1 MSTNPAKLDQ
11 LVAALLQA
19 VEDRINVAR
28 ADIVHIVDIVEG
40 HREELL
46 AWQRQVEANEQAM
59 AARVDELTRRL
70 DALVDGPVGSS
81 SAPIAAAAETIAPAT
96 TTPAGV
102 VAPPVVVPPV
112 VVTQP
117 VVVTPVVETHKVDMP
132 VTAAAP
138 TPAPLVGPA
147 AVQPDTSTSEAAP
160 APAAAPASE
169 SLDIDVLT
177 RLIEEKLQGWDAVPA
192 GAG

>member
-1 MSTNPAKLDQ
+1 
-11 LVAALLQA
+11 

-46 AWQRQVEANEQAM
+46 AWQRQVEANGQAM

-81 SAPIAAAAETIAPAT
+81 SAPIAAAAERIAPAT
-96 TTPAGV
+96 TTPASV
-102 VAPPVVVPPV
+102 VAPPVVAP
-112 VVTQP
+112 P
-117 VVVTPVVETHKVDMP
+117 VVVTPVVETHVVDTP

-147 AVQPDTSTSEAAP
+147 SVQPDTPTWEAAP
-160 APAAAPASE
+160 APAAASASE
-169 SLDIDVLT
+169 SLDIDALT

-192 GAG
+192 GTS